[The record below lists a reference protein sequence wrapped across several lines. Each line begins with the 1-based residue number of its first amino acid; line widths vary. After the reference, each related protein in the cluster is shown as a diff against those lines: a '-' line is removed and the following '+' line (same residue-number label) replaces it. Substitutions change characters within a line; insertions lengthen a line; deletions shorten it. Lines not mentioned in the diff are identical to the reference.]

1 MVTTYSRLSLALS
14 IITSLFCF
22 LIFNFDIN
30 LFEFKVAYYLD
41 IVGYV
46 LFVLL
51 FLRII
56 SRWIPVFRLWKLDGF
71 NLSRLG
77 WLKSFTYESVLWV
90 FKLTVV
96 VFMYLYFEKG
106 QLFCL
111 ALLLFILE
119 SFLYLF
125 VARKGFK
132 LRINKQAITL
142 TNHSLLVVKWENIEA
157 ITKRHNTL
165 QFKLNNNAL
174 KIIDLELLEEKDVT
188 SFEEKVKE
196 MAFENNCYF
205 SN

>member
-22 LIFNFDIN
+22 LIYNFDIN

-41 IVGYV
+41 IVGCM

-56 SRWIPVFRLWKLDGF
+56 SWWIPVFRLWKLDGF

-106 QLFCL
+106 KLFCL
-111 ALLLFILE
+111 ALLLFIAE
-119 SFLYLF
+119 SFSYLF

-132 LRINKQAITL
+132 LRINNQAITL

-196 MAFENNCYF
+196 MAFENNCYL

>member
-1 MVTTYSRLSLALS
+1 M
-14 IITSLFCF
+14 
-22 LIFNFDIN
+22 IFNFDIN

-111 ALLLFILE
+111 SLLLFIVE
-119 SFLYLF
+119 SFSYLF

-174 KIIDLELLEEKDVT
+174 KIIDLELLEEKDIT

-196 MAFENNCYF
+196 MAFDNNCYF

>member
-1 MVTTYSRLSLALS
+1 MVTIYSRLSLALS

-41 IVGYV
+41 IVGCV

-71 NLSRLG
+71 NLSRVG

-111 ALLLFILE
+111 SLLLFIVE
-119 SFLYLF
+119 SFSYLF

-174 KIIDLELLEEKDVT
+174 KIIDLELLEEKDIT

-196 MAFENNCYF
+196 MAFDNNCYF

>member
-111 ALLLFILE
+111 ALLLFIVE

>member
-41 IVGYV
+41 IVGCV

-111 ALLLFILE
+111 VLLLFIVE

-125 VARKGFK
+125 VAKKGFK

>member
-111 ALLLFILE
+111 SLLLFIVE
-119 SFLYLF
+119 SFSYLF

>member
-30 LFEFKVAYYLD
+30 LFKFKAAYYLD

-111 ALLLFILE
+111 ALLLFIVE
-119 SFLYLF
+119 SFSYLF

>member
-111 ALLLFILE
+111 SLLLFIVE
-119 SFLYLF
+119 SFSYLF

-174 KIIDLELLEEKDVT
+174 KIIDLELLEEKDVPF
-188 SFEEKVKE
+188 FEEKVKK

>member
-1 MVTTYSRLSLALS
+1 M
-14 IITSLFCF
+14 
-22 LIFNFDIN
+22 
-30 LFEFKVAYYLD
+30 
-41 IVGYV
+41 

-56 SRWIPVFRLWKLDGF
+56 SRWIPVFRLWRLDGF
-71 NLSRLG
+71 NLSRVG

-111 ALLLFILE
+111 ALLLFIVE
-119 SFLYLF
+119 SFSYLF

-132 LRINKQAITL
+132 LRINNQAITL